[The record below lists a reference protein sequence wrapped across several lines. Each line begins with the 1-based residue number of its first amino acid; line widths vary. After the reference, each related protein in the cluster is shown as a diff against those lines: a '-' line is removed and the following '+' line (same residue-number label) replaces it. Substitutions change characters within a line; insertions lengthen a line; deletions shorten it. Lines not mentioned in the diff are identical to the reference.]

1 MDTTTVKALIELNNR
16 FYAQHAASF
25 SATRSAPWHGW
36 EQLVEVLHE
45 HGRGNPQA
53 AGAARVLD
61 MACGN
66 LRFEHFLASASPS
79 IDFDFHAV
87 DSCPALMASHAD
99 LPAACAF
106 HQCDVLAALIE
117 GVDGIPE
124 VPLCDLSVSF
134 GFMHHIPDARLR
146 SDALSEL
153 IAHTA
158 PNGLVVVSFW
168 QFMND
173 ERLAK
178 KAARADETL
187 RAQCSHAAGAP
198 RADLNP
204 DGTQRQPSSEG
215 APAMPAASATP
226 TAAIPHAASVLSSA
240 SAVDISQLD
249 EHDHFLGWQSDPSP
263 LRYCHHFDEA
273 EIDELVASVGTAV
286 REVTRYSADGAS
298 GTLNRYLVLERLS

>member
-16 FYAQHAASF
+16 FYALHAASF

-45 HGRGNPQA
+45 HGWGNPQT

-66 LRFEHFLASASPS
+66 LRFEHFLTSAFPS

-153 IAHTA
+153 VAHTA

-178 KAARADETL
+178 KAARTDETL
-187 RAQCSHAAGAP
+187 RAQCSYAAGAP
-198 RADLNP
+198 GAALNP

-215 APAMPAASATP
+215 TPAMPAAST
-226 TAAIPHAASVLSSA
+226 
-240 SAVDISQLD
+240 VDISQLD

-263 LRYCHHFDEA
+263 LRYCHHFGEA

>member
-25 SATRSAPWHGW
+25 SATRTAPWHGW

-45 HGRGNPQA
+45 HGWGNPQA

-66 LRFEHFLASASPS
+66 LRFEHFLASAFPS

-106 HQCDVLAALIE
+106 HQCDVLAAFIE

-124 VPLCDLSVSF
+124 APLCDLSVSF

-146 SDALSEL
+146 SGALSEL

-187 RAQCSHAAGAP
+187 RAQCAHAAGAP
-198 RADLNP
+198 GAGLNP
-204 DGTQRQPSSEG
+204 DGTQRQPSSEDALAMPT
-215 APAMPAASATP
+215 APA
-226 TAAIPHAASVLSSA
+226 IG
-240 SAVDISQLD
+240 ISQLD